1 MSGKNV
7 VESFKN
13 LGSKIGTDAKT
24 NLSQLRQKISQ
35 NKYIILLIV
44 ILIISGISYGVAH
57 NFIGNE
63 WSFSICVILILAFA
77 AMLRFVINIPTI
89 YVIIFILVSVLGL
102 LFLFLKD
109 FAYAI
114 ARDGLD
120 LASDVARDASDV
132 ASDVASNVAGP
143 LTTIVQNPLLKF
155 AGIIMAIII
164 GLVLLHLLYIVVIKG
179 VNVTES
185 VDNFFSSMSVSS
197 VTDVWNSITK
207 ITNFLCSYFVKGFLV
222 QLVSN
227 SMFIIFLVYL
237 ALVVYIYTKQPYQI
251 VSDNKSIFLCI
262 FLFIGFALLSLL
274 IMGFEA
280 FVPFITS
287 FLKYAVLIGIVL
299 GIILAILHVYNNVP
313 MIANTVLF
321 AINIAILVG
330 IFAMIVKFIGAEAPG
345 YITGPPSWSGL
356 LFETLIYIPCLF
368 LDAVDFLKTE
378 FKLAQT
384 QWTYFII
391 LIIEIIL
398 IALLFILPKAFD
410 AVINHNGEIILD
422 SVLPLNKKKTIDEVT
437 TTDSNNNQ
445 TKSLTLSLADN
456 VKQNKPTYN
465 YGLSAWFYIHPQPK
479 NTNSSYTT
487 SGGVSILDFSG
498 APTIN
503 YDATD
508 NVLKI
513 IVTNRSLEFSYTWI
527 DGSVNPVII
536 PLSRINQPLP
546 ELNSFLQSVMVSKK
560 HYYTN
565 STTSKRIFLLEILI
579 ENATYY
585 IIKSYATNYIIATN
599 SNWTLPSFDASD
611 ATWETPTNS
620 IMPVFN
626 VPATNFRD
634 LIGFYAGSYPNAPIT
649 ETPPNQIQTPLQES
663 PYSAVS
669 KFTPQDPEILSS
681 QIPLQRWNHL
691 FINFN
696 NDGTMDVFLNNKL
709 ETSVPNVIPPLVTSL
724 TVGKNKG
731 IYGQACNVV
740 YYRSVLGSDAISW
753 IYNTHKH
760 LNPPTSPNF

>member
-1 MSGKNV
+1 MSRYQNFKDAAKNV
-7 VESFKN
+7 GESFKN
-13 LGSKIGTDAKT
+13 LGSKIGTDVRT
-24 NLSQLRQKISQ
+24 TSLQLKQ
-35 NKYIILLIV
+35 NILQNTQSKYIIFLIC
-44 ILIISGISYGVAH
+44 ILIISGISYGYI
-57 NFIGNE
+57 NKFIGNE
-63 WSFSICVILILAFA
+63 WLFSVFLLLIFAFA
-77 AMLRFVINIPTI
+77 AILRFIINIPTI
-89 YVIIFILVSVLGL
+89 YVIIFILVSVTGL
-102 LFLFLKD
+102 LFLLVNK
-109 FAYAI
+109 
-114 ARDGLD
+114 L
-120 LASDVARDASDV
+120 
-132 ASDVASNVAGP
+132 
-143 LTTIVQNPLLKF
+143 
-155 AGIIMAIII
+155 AGIVMSIIV
-164 GLVLLHLLYIVVIKG
+164 GLLLLHLLYIVVVKG

-185 VDNFFSSMSVSS
+185 INNFFSGMSISS
-197 VTDVWNSITK
+197 VTDAWNSITK

-222 QLVSN
+222 QLVSK
-227 SMFIIFLVYL
+227 SMLIIFLMYL
-237 ALVVYIYTKQPYQI
+237 AVVVYIYTKQPYQI

-274 IMGFEA
+274 VMGFEA

-287 FLKYAVLIGIVL
+287 FLKYTILIGIVL

-508 NVLKI
+508 NVLNIVVSGSKI
-513 IVTNRSLEFSYTWI
+513 SKDF
-527 DGSVNPVII
+527 
-536 PLSRINQPLP
+536 QP
-546 ELNSFLQSVMVSKK
+546 ESK
-560 HYYTN
+560 
-565 STTSKRIFLLEILI
+565 
-579 ENATYY
+579 
-585 IIKSYATNYIIATN
+585 
-599 SNWTLPSFDASD
+599 
-611 ATWETPTNS
+611 
-620 IMPVFN
+620 
-626 VPATNFRD
+626 
-634 LIGFYAGSYPNAPIT
+634 
-649 ETPPNQIQTPLQES
+649 
-663 PYSAVS
+663 
-669 KFTPQDPEILSS
+669 
-681 QIPLQRWNHL
+681 IPLQRWNHL

-696 NDGTMDVFLNNKL
+696 NNGMMDVFLNNKL
-709 ETSVPNVIPPLVTSL
+709 ETSVPNIFPPLPTSL
-724 TVGKNKG
+724 TVGKDKG
-731 IYGQACNVV
+731 IYGQACNIV

>member
-44 ILIISGISYGVAH
+44 LLINSGISYGVAH

-120 LASDVARDASDV
+120 LASNVTRDASDVARDVARDASDV

-164 GLVLLHLLYIVVIKG
+164 GLVLLHLLYIVVVKG

-197 VTDVWNSITK
+197 VTDAWNSITK

-227 SMFIIFLVYL
+227 SMLIIFLVYL

-274 IMGFEA
+274 VMGFEA

-368 LDAVDFLKTE
+368 LDIVEFFKTE

-422 SVLPLNKKKTIDEVT
+422 SVLPLNVKSETLQFT

-445 TKSLTLSLADN
+445 TKSLTPSLADN

-513 IVTNRSLEFSYTWI
+513 IVS
-527 DGSVNPVII
+527 GSTI
-536 PLSRINQPLP
+536 SDDSQP
-546 ELNSFLQSVMVSKK
+546 K
-560 HYYTN
+560 
-565 STTSKRIFLLEILI
+565 
-579 ENATYY
+579 
-585 IIKSYATNYIIATN
+585 
-599 SNWTLPSFDASD
+599 
-611 ATWETPTNS
+611 
-620 IMPVFN
+620 
-626 VPATNFRD
+626 
-634 LIGFYAGSYPNAPIT
+634 
-649 ETPPNQIQTPLQES
+649 
-663 PYSAVS
+663 
-669 KFTPQDPEILSS
+669 S

-696 NDGTMDVFLNNKL
+696 SDSTMDVFLNNKL

-731 IYGQACNVV
+731 IYGQACNIV

>member
-1 MSGKNV
+1 
-7 VESFKN
+7 
-13 LGSKIGTDAKT
+13 
-24 NLSQLRQKISQ
+24 
-35 NKYIILLIV
+35 
-44 ILIISGISYGVAH
+44 
-57 NFIGNE
+57 
-63 WSFSICVILILAFA
+63 
-77 AMLRFVINIPTI
+77 
-89 YVIIFILVSVLGL
+89 
-102 LFLFLKD
+102 
-109 FAYAI
+109 
-114 ARDGLD
+114 
-120 LASDVARDASDV
+120 
-132 ASDVASNVAGP
+132 
-143 LTTIVQNPLLKF
+143 
-155 AGIIMAIII
+155 
-164 GLVLLHLLYIVVIKG
+164 
-179 VNVTES
+179 
-185 VDNFFSSMSVSS
+185 
-197 VTDVWNSITK
+197 
-207 ITNFLCSYFVKGFLV
+207 
-222 QLVSN
+222 
-227 SMFIIFLVYL
+227 
-237 ALVVYIYTKQPYQI
+237 
-251 VSDNKSIFLCI
+251 
-262 FLFIGFALLSLL
+262 
-274 IMGFEA
+274 MGFEA

-287 FLKYAVLIGIVL
+287 FLKYTILIGIVL

-508 NVLKI
+508 NVLNIVVSGSKI
-513 IVTNRSLEFSYTWI
+513 SKDF
-527 DGSVNPVII
+527 
-536 PLSRINQPLP
+536 QP
-546 ELNSFLQSVMVSKK
+546 ESK
-560 HYYTN
+560 
-565 STTSKRIFLLEILI
+565 
-579 ENATYY
+579 
-585 IIKSYATNYIIATN
+585 
-599 SNWTLPSFDASD
+599 
-611 ATWETPTNS
+611 
-620 IMPVFN
+620 
-626 VPATNFRD
+626 
-634 LIGFYAGSYPNAPIT
+634 
-649 ETPPNQIQTPLQES
+649 
-663 PYSAVS
+663 
-669 KFTPQDPEILSS
+669 
-681 QIPLQRWNHL
+681 IPLQRWNHL

-696 NDGTMDVFLNNKL
+696 NNGMMDVFLNNKL
-709 ETSVPNVIPPLVTSL
+709 ETSVPNIFPPLPTSL
-724 TVGKNKG
+724 TVGKDKG
-731 IYGQACNVV
+731 IYGQACNIV

>member
-1 MSGKNV
+1 MSVYQKIEDLKNAAKNAAKESYKNV
-7 VESFKN
+7 GESFEN
-13 LGSKIGTDAKT
+13 LGSKIRTDYSIKK
-24 NLSQLRQKISQ
+24 SQLQQQVSQ
-35 NKYIILLIV
+35 NAQSKYIIFLIC
-44 ILIISGISYGVAH
+44 ILIMSGISYGYIH
-57 NFIGNE
+57 KFIGNE
-63 WSFSICVILILAFA
+63 WLFSVFLLLIFAFA
-77 AMLRFVINIPTI
+77 AILRFVINIPTI
-89 YVIIFILVSVLGL
+89 YVIIFLLVSVTGL
-102 LFLFLKD
+102 LFLLVNK
-109 FAYAI
+109 
-114 ARDGLD
+114 L
-120 LASDVARDASDV
+120 
-132 ASDVASNVAGP
+132 
-143 LTTIVQNPLLKF
+143 
-155 AGIIMAIII
+155 AGIVMSIIV
-164 GLVLLHLLYIVVIKG
+164 GLLLLHLLYIVVVKG

-185 VDNFFSSMSVSS
+185 INIFFSGMSISS
-197 VTDVWNSITK
+197 VTDAWNSITK
-207 ITNFLCSYFVKGFLV
+207 ITSFLCSYFVKGFLV
-222 QLVSN
+222 QLVSK
-227 SMFIIFLVYL
+227 SMLIIFLMYL
-237 ALVVYIYTKQPYQI
+237 ALLVYIYTKQPYQI

-274 IMGFEA
+274 VMGFEA

-287 FLKYAVLIGIVL
+287 FLKYTILIGIVL

-410 AVINHNGEIILD
+410 AVINHNGEIIQD
-422 SVLPLNKKKTIDEVT
+422 SVLPLNKKKTIEVT

-445 TKSLTLSLADN
+445 IKSLTLSLADN

-498 APTIN
+498 APTVN

-513 IVTNRSLEFSYTWI
+513 VVTNFLEFRFSYTWI

-546 ELNSFLQSVMVSKK
+546 ELNSFLQSVMVSNK

-565 STTSKRIFLLEILI
+565 RTIPGQTIFLLEILI
-579 ENATYY
+579 ENATYK
-585 IIKSYATNYIIATN
+585 INSYATSLTIATAN
-599 SNWTLPSFDASD
+599 KWDLPPGV
-611 ATWETPTNS
+611 TWVNPTNS
-620 IMPVFN
+620 IMPIFN
-626 VPATNFRD
+626 VPATNSSD
-634 LIGFYAGSYPNAPIT
+634 LIGFDAGSYPNAPIT
-649 ETPPNQIQTPLQES
+649 GTPAAQTQTPAQTS
-663 PYSAVS
+663 PYSVVS
-669 KFTPQDPEILSS
+669 KFAPQVPEEIILPS

-696 NDGTMDVFLNNKL
+696 SDSTMDVFLNNKL
-709 ETSVPNVIPPLVTSL
+709 ETSVPNVFPLLPTSL
-724 TVGKNKG
+724 TVGKDKG
-731 IYGQACNVV
+731 IYGQACNIV

-753 IYNTHKH
+753 IYNTHKD

>member
-1 MSGKNV
+1 MSFIQQIKDSSKNAVKNV
-7 VESFKN
+7 GESFKN

-24 NLSQLRQKISQ
+24 NYLQIKQ
-35 NKYIILLIV
+35 NTLQNTQSKYIIFLIC
-44 ILIISGISYGVAH
+44 ILIISGISYGCIH
-57 NFIGNE
+57 RFIGNE
-63 WSFSICVILILAFA
+63 WLFSVFLLLIFVFA
-77 AMLRFVINIPTI
+77 AILRFVINIPTI
-89 YVIIFILVSVLGL
+89 YVIMFVLVSVTGL
-102 LFLFLKD
+102 LFLLVNK
-109 FAYAI
+109 
-114 ARDGLD
+114 L
-120 LASDVARDASDV
+120 
-132 ASDVASNVAGP
+132 
-143 LTTIVQNPLLKF
+143 
-155 AGIIMAIII
+155 AGIVMSIIV
-164 GLVLLHLLYIVVIKG
+164 GLLLLHLLYIVVVKG
-179 VNVTES
+179 VNVNES
-185 VDNFFSSMSVSS
+185 INNFFSGMSISS
-197 VTDVWNSITK
+197 VTDAWNSITK

-222 QLVSN
+222 QLISK
-227 SMFIIFLVYL
+227 SMLIIFLMYL

-287 FLKYAVLIGIVL
+287 FLKYTILIGIVL

-345 YITGPPSWSGL
+345 YIAGPPSWSGL

-398 IALLFILPKAFD
+398 IALLFVLPKAFN
-410 AVINHNGEIILD
+410 AVINHNGEVILD
-422 SVLPLNKKKTIDEVT
+422 SVLPLNKKNDTIEIKTK
-437 TTDSNNNQ
+437 DSNNIQ
-445 TKSLTLSLADN
+445 TLSFKSLEEN
-456 VKQNKPTYN
+456 VKTKNQPIYN

-487 SGGVSILDFSG
+487 PGGVSILDFSG
-498 APTIN
+498 APTVN

-513 IVTNRSLEFSYTWI
+513 IVN
-527 DGSVNPVII
+527 GSTI
-536 PLSRINQPLP
+536 SDDSQPK
-546 ELNSFLQSVMVSKK
+546 SK
-560 HYYTN
+560 
-565 STTSKRIFLLEILI
+565 
-579 ENATYY
+579 
-585 IIKSYATNYIIATN
+585 
-599 SNWTLPSFDASD
+599 
-611 ATWETPTNS
+611 
-620 IMPVFN
+620 
-626 VPATNFRD
+626 
-634 LIGFYAGSYPNAPIT
+634 
-649 ETPPNQIQTPLQES
+649 
-663 PYSAVS
+663 
-669 KFTPQDPEILSS
+669 
-681 QIPLQRWNHL
+681 IPLQRWNHL

-696 NDGTMDVFLNNKL
+696 NDGTMDVFFNNKL
-709 ETSVPNVIPPLVTSL
+709 ETSVPNVFPPLVTNL

-731 IYGQACNVV
+731 IYGQACSVV

-760 LNPPTSPNF
+760 LNPPTVNTIIQDEKIQNKKNEIILNR